1 MVAQFNS
8 FKVRT
13 ASLVGL
19 NRRGFLAGALGIG
32 VVPLLSGCIKSFET
46 IGKSADSEEKD
57 RYGIRTVGE
66 VTSVG
71 NADPVPLGGVGLV
84 TDLGNRPMT

>member
-19 NRRGFLAGALGIG
+19 NRRGFLAGALCIG

-71 NADPVPLGGVGLV
+71 NAIGRAHV
-84 TDLGNRPMT
+84 